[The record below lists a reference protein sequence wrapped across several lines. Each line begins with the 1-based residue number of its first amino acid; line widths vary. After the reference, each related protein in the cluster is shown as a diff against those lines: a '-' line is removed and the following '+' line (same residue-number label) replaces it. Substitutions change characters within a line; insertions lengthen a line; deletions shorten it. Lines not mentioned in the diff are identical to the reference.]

1 MKKIL
6 YGLLIVSYVVAQPIT
21 TSSMVNK
28 TYSCVDRYE
37 DALLDLTVGSNGLI
51 YVNPWFDSGDV
62 ISYKA
67 QSSSTILVDGVEL
80 ATLSNATEN
89 SFDLTIPGEVYFNCH
104 DNFEN
109 ALKNADSLLPTIT
122 DGIIVVDGNANEWNG
137 MTNIDA
143 TQTTGF
149 PLDITT
155 MKVSKDSNYIYILI
169 QTDKDISTFMPGT
182 DSQGWNNT
190 LWIHLN
196 NIEIGTQNGV
206 STQWREAWPGNVPL
220 GIPAASWDDL
230 VGEAELVING
240 NTVEAKYP
248 RTLLNNLDYIHV
260 SASFGSDRPGDTN
273 ESGDD
278 YSNDWVGTAAKIN
291 STSNTVDG
299 IIADT
304 SLDLNA
310 YNLSG
315 ISLVCTGNLFLDT
328 IRFTQ
333 TGDFYL
339 NSFSGEWNDHA
350 TYTVNDIDRLTLNM
364 EGGFVLDLTNIT
376 SDSVTVNNA
385 LEGFSSTCY
394 RTFTEALS
402 HRNTD
407 LVPQGTMTLDGTV
420 NGWENTLK
428 ITADTQSGSPID
440 ITQINVAKDN
450 DYVYLMFQT
459 DNPIVGFLPGN
470 DGSGNEYMLFMDIN
484 DQFTIG
490 SNGYSNWFI
499 YSSGDHDFS
508 TSTLVDMGIDYTVNS
523 TVFQTRIPKDLVGKF
538 PSIAIRFAAHN
549 SITGENAY
557 DIDNEKINF
566 IVDEPTT
573 QINLPAL
580 MYLLF

>member
-1 MKKIL
+1 M
-6 YGLLIVSYVVAQPIT
+6 VSYVAAQPIT

-28 TYSCVDRYE
+28 TYTCVDRYE
-37 DALLDLTVGSNGLI
+37 DALLDLTVGNNGLI

-62 ISYKA
+62 ISYKT
-67 QSSSTILVDGVEL
+67 QSSSTILVDNVEL
-80 ATLSNATEN
+80 ATLSNTTEN

-109 ALKNADSLLPTIT
+109 ALKNADSILPTVT
-122 DGIIVVDGNANEWNG
+122 EGTIVVDGNANEWNG

-143 TQTTGF
+143 TQTTGS

-169 QTDKDISTFMPGT
+169 QTDKNISTFMPGT

-248 RTLLNNLDYIHV
+248 RTLLNSLDYIHV

-291 STSNTVDG
+291 STSNTDDG

-315 ISLVCTGNLFLDT
+315 LSLVCTGDLFLYT
-328 IRFTQ
+328 MRFTQ
-333 TGDFYL
+333 TDEFYL
-339 NSFSGEWNDHA
+339 NSFSGDWSDHA
-350 TYTVNDIDRLTLNM
+350 TYTVNNIDSLTLNM
-364 EGGFVLDLTNIT
+364 EGGLDINLTNIT
-376 SDSVTVNNA
+376 SDSVTVSNA

-402 HRNTD
+402 
-407 LVPQGTMTLDGTV
+407 PQNIDANVIPEGTMTLDGTV

-428 ITADTQSGSPID
+428 ITADTQSGNPID

-459 DNPIVGFLPGN
+459 NNPISDVLPGN
-470 DGSGNEYMLFMDIN
+470 DGSGNKYMLFMDIN
-484 DQFTIG
+484 EQFTIG
-490 SNGYSNWFI
+490 SDGTSNWFV
-499 YSSGDHDFS
+499 YYAGDHYFS
-508 TSTLVDMGIDYTVNS
+508 PLTVADMGIDYVVNN
-523 TVFQTRIPKDLVGKF
+523 TVFQTRIPKYIVGNF
-538 PSIAIRFAAHN
+538 PSIAIKFGANNFAGD
-549 SITGENAY
+549 TVYE
-557 DIDNEKINF
+557 IDYEQINM
-566 IVDEPTT
+566 IVDEPATT
-573 QINLPAL
+573 QKSLPAIL
-580 MYLLF
+580 YMLL